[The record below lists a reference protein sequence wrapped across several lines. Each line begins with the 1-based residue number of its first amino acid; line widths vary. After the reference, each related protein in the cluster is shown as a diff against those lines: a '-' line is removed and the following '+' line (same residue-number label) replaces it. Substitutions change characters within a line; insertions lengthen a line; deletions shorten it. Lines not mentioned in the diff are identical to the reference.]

1 MIEIMVDNISPDKI
15 PNTAIVDNVVTFL
28 GTIWLK
34 KEKVINTIIIRPS
47 CSANC
52 VIPGINAFCL
62 PRKYPFMQ
70 LCIVATGTQRP
81 SITKRLRH
89 LGSCR

>member
-28 GTIWLK
+28 GIIWLK

-52 VIPGINAFCL
+52 FIPGINAFCL

-70 LCIVATGTQRP
+70 LCIVATGTQRL

-89 LGSCR
+89 LGSWR